1 MLKHDL
7 PRNTEHVLPAGGA
20 AHFVQFY
27 DREEFLF
34 DVVATFIA
42 EGLINR
48 EPVVVIATEEH
59 RRGFIDRVTAK
70 GFDADGVTFID
81 ARSTIARFMNG
92 ALPDDERFMTII
104 GGVLEEAT
112 GGASRIR
119 AYGEMVDLLW
129 RDGSPEAAIRLEEL
143 WNDLGSLYPFTL
155 LCAYPMG
162 NFYKENDSRL
172 FAHVC
177 GTHGRVFPTES
188 YSRGAD
194 DDSRLREIA
203 ALQQRAATLE
213 AEIAHRRE
221 LERALRDKLAENARL
236 YELAQQSNR
245 TKDEFLATLSHELRT
260 PLTAILGW
268 AKMLNAGGLDEKTAR
283 TALEIIERSARTQA
297 SLIDDLLD
305 LSRVVTGKL
314 TLRSEPVDLG
324 LVVDN
329 AVDTLRLAAD
339 ARGIIIDVQHAPL
352 RCVTTGDAT
361 RLQQIA
367 WNLLSNAVKFSAA
380 GSAVAVAIE
389 HRGDAAAITFR
400 DSGRGIAPDFLPH
413 VFEPFRQADGA
424 STRAYNGLGLGLAI
438 VKYLTE
444 LHGGTVAAKSDGE
457 GNGATFIVTLPL
469 AGRTGALA

>member
-1 MLKHDL
+1 MPTSDL
-7 PRNTEHVLPAGGA
+7 TRSPEHAPLSGGA

-34 DVVATFIA
+34 EVVATFIA
-42 EGLINR
+42 EGLIER

-59 RRGFIDRVTAK
+59 RRGFIERLAAK
-70 GFDADGVTFID
+70 GFDADRVTFLD
-81 ARSTIARFMNG
+81 ARKTIEQFMNG
-92 ALPDDERFMTII
+92 AMPDENRFMTVI

-129 RDGSPEAAIRLEEL
+129 RDENPEAAIRLEEL
-143 WNDLGSLYPFTL
+143 WNDLGTLYPFTL
-155 LCAYPMG
+155 LCAYPIG
-162 NFYKENDSRL
+162 NFYKESDSRL

-177 GTHGRVFPTES
+177 GTHGRVFPAES
-188 YSRGAD
+188 FSRGAD
-194 DDSRLREIA
+194 DDLRLREIA

-221 LERALRDKLAENARL
+221 LERVLRDKLAENARL

-268 AKMLNAGGLDEKTAR
+268 ARMLNAGGLGETMTR
-283 TALEIIERSARTQA
+283 TAIEIIERSARTQA

-305 LSRVVTGKL
+305 LSRVVMGKL
-314 TLRSEPVDLG
+314 TLGNEPVDLR
-324 LVVDN
+324 LAVDN

-339 ARGIIIDVQHAPL
+339 ARGIAIDVQHAAT
-352 RCVTTGDAT
+352 RCVINGDAT

-367 WNLLSNAVKFSAA
+367 WNLLSNALKFSPA
-380 GSAVAVAIE
+380 GSKVAVAIE
-389 HRGDAAAITFR
+389 HRGDDATITVS
-400 DSGRGIAPDFLPH
+400 DSGNGIAPEFLPH

-438 VKYLTE
+438 VKYLAE
-444 LHGGTVAAKSDGE
+444 LHGGTVAAASGGD
-457 GNGATFIVTLPL
+457 GNGATFTVTLPL
-469 AGRTGALA
+469 ATALA